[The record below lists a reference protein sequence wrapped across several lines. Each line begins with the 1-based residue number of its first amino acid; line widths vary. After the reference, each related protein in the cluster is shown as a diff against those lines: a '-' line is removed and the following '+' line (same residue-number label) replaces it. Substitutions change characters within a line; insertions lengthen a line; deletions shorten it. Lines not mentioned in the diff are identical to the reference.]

1 MITFGLND
9 SLDLEIDS
17 EGNFAT
23 KEGQEQIAQDVSTSV
38 KMYRGEYVFDVNRGV
53 PYENILGER
62 LNQSLI
68 QEYMNIEA
76 KRINDVLNTTVIF
89 NELDNSRTLDYDIL
103 ISTTNGVIEGL

>member
-9 SLDLEIDS
+9 SWDLEINS
-17 EGNFAT
+17 EGNFAI
-23 KEGQEQIAQDVSTSV
+23 KEGQEQIAQDVATSV

-53 PYENILGER
+53 PYETVLGER

-89 NELDNSRTLDYDIL
+89 NQLDNSRTLDYDIL
-103 ISTTNGVIEGL
+103 ISTTEGVIEGL

>member
-17 EGNFAT
+17 EGNFAI

-38 KMYRGEYVFDVNRGV
+38 NMYRGEYVFDVNRGV

>member
-1 MITFGLND
+1 
-9 SLDLEIDS
+9 
-17 EGNFAT
+17 
-23 KEGQEQIAQDVSTSV
+23 
-38 KMYRGEYVFDVNRGV
+38 MYRGEYVFDVNRGV

>member
-17 EGNFAT
+17 EGNFAI

-68 QEYMNIEA
+68 QE
-76 KRINDVLNTTVIF
+76 
-89 NELDNSRTLDYDIL
+89 
-103 ISTTNGVIEGL
+103 

>member
-9 SLDLEIDS
+9 SWDLEIDS
-17 EGNFAT
+17 EGNFAL
-23 KEGQEQIAQDVSTSV
+23 KEGQEQIAQDVATSV

-53 PYENILGER
+53 PYDNLLGER
-62 LNQSLI
+62 LNNSLI
-68 QEYMNIEA
+68 QEYINIEA